1 MFGDDDDDDD
11 YEEEEEDFVI
21 QVVSN
26 STYYFKVMESRKY
39 PSCCVEYS
47 YNPNQASSER
57 FADAVLLN
65 GDDSP
70 VLTV

>member
-1 MFGDDDDDDD
+1 LFGDDDDDDD

-26 STYYFKVMESRKY
+26 ST
-39 PSCCVEYS
+39 YS